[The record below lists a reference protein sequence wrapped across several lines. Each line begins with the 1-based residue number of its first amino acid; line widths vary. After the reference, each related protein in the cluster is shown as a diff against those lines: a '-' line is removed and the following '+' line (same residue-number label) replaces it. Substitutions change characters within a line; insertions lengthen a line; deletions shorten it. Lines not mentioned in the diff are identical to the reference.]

1 MRLVTFT
8 ENNTTRIGLLKDSG
22 VIDLSQ
28 AAPSLPTDMLSFL
41 EGGDDAMKAAQDA
54 STLDAHFDSEA
65 VRLECPIPTP
75 PMILAIGLNY
85 RAHAEESGADLPKV
99 PLVFTKQQTCANGPF
114 DDVYA
119 PPESALLDYE
129 GELGIVI
136 GKRCRRVKKEDAE
149 SVIAGYTIVNDVS
162 VRDWQARGAPASF
175 TMGKSWDTHGPMG
188 PAIVTKDEVGDPH
201 SLQLLRHYRIHFNG
215 VHTTTGDCHPN
226 GYPKRSRGC
235 HETTRLASR
244 RRHRKNCNRQTR
256 LYREPDHQRSDDL
269 SHYTDRSASSRISN
283 ISSISALLTVK
294 AGTKRIVLGL
304 GALISNP

>member
-8 ENNTTRIGLLKDSG
+8 ENNNTRIGLLKDSG

-28 AAPSLPTDMLSFL
+28 AAPSLPTNMLAFL
-41 EGGDDAMKAAQDA
+41 ECGDDAMKAAQDA
-54 STLDAHFDSEA
+54 STLDAHFDSAA

-201 SLQLLRHYRIHFNG
+201 SLQLKTWVNGDLRQDSSTNDLIFNCFDIIEFISTAFTLQPGTVIPTGTPSG
-215 VHTTTGDCHPN
+215 VAAAMKPPAWLVAGD
-226 GYPKRSRGC
+226 
-235 HETTRLASR
+235 
-244 RRHRKNCNRQTR
+244 
-256 LYREPDHQRSDDL
+256 
-269 SHYTDRSASSRISN
+269 
-283 ISSISALLTVK
+283 TVK
-294 AGTKRIVLGL
+294 IAIDKLGH
-304 GALISNP
+304 IENPIIKDPMT

>member
-201 SLQLLRHYRIHFNG
+201 SLQLKTWVNGDLRQDSSTNDLIFNCFDIIEFISTAFTLQPGTVIPTGTPSG
-215 VHTTTGDCHPN
+215 VAAAMKPPAWLVAGD
-226 GYPKRSRGC
+226 
-235 HETTRLASR
+235 
-244 RRHRKNCNRQTR
+244 
-256 LYREPDHQRSDDL
+256 
-269 SHYTDRSASSRISN
+269 
-283 ISSISALLTVK
+283 TVK
-294 AGTKRIVLGL
+294 IAIDKLGY
-304 GALISNP
+304 IENPIIKDPMT

>member
-28 AAPSLPTDMLSFL
+28 AAPSLPTDMLAFL

-201 SLQLLRHYRIHFNG
+201 SLQLKTWVNGDLRQDSSTNDLIFNCFDIIEFISTAFTLQPGTVIPTGTPSG
-215 VHTTTGDCHPN
+215 VAAAMKPPAWLVAGD
-226 GYPKRSRGC
+226 
-235 HETTRLASR
+235 
-244 RRHRKNCNRQTR
+244 
-256 LYREPDHQRSDDL
+256 
-269 SHYTDRSASSRISN
+269 
-283 ISSISALLTVK
+283 TVK
-294 AGTKRIVLGL
+294 IAIDKLGY
-304 GALISNP
+304 IENPIIKDPMT

>member
-8 ENNTTRIGLLKDSG
+8 ENNNTRIGLLKDSG

-28 AAPSLPTDMLSFL
+28 AAPSLPTNMLAFL
-41 EGGDDAMKAAQDA
+41 EGGDDAMQAAQDA
-54 STLDAHFDSEA
+54 STLEAHFDSEA

-136 GKRCRRVKKEDAE
+136 GKRCRRVKKADAE

-201 SLQLLRHYRIHFNG
+201 SLQLKTWVNGDLRQDSSTSDLIFDCFDIIEFISTAFTLQPGTVIPTGTPSG
-215 VHTTTGDCHPN
+215 VAAAMKPPAWLVAGD
-226 GYPKRSRGC
+226 
-235 HETTRLASR
+235 
-244 RRHRKNCNRQTR
+244 
-256 LYREPDHQRSDDL
+256 
-269 SHYTDRSASSRISN
+269 
-283 ISSISALLTVK
+283 TVK
-294 AGTKRIVLGL
+294 IAIDKLGHIENKVI
-304 GALISNP
+304 ADPMT

>member
-28 AAPSLPTDMLSFL
+28 AAPSLPTDMLAFL

-188 PAIVTKDEVGDPH
+188 PAIVTKNEVGDPH
-201 SLQLLRHYRIHFNG
+201 SLQLKTWVNGDLRQDSSTNDLIFNCFDIIEFISTAFTLQPGTVIPTGTPSG
-215 VHTTTGDCHPN
+215 VAAAMKPPAWLVAGD
-226 GYPKRSRGC
+226 
-235 HETTRLASR
+235 
-244 RRHRKNCNRQTR
+244 
-256 LYREPDHQRSDDL
+256 
-269 SHYTDRSASSRISN
+269 
-283 ISSISALLTVK
+283 TVK
-294 AGTKRIVLGL
+294 IAIDKLGY
-304 GALISNP
+304 IENPIIKDPMT